1 MNKKITSALIAVLL
15 AVPATAQ
22 ANIKN
27 RTVDST
33 PTLAVIDTAINPND
47 PLFSGKIVH
56 EVCILTVKNC
66 ANGQEFMEGPGAA
79 SVPANFMYSNGF
91 EHGSVMTAAAIK
103 ANPNIKIVFI
113 RIIAYNANG
122 TRANTPTNVI
132 ANAINWVVQNK
143 DKYNIKAINMSQGH
157 HNLRPGTDYCPKIP
171 AVDEAVNKSVAV
183 NVPVFFPTGNNWDA
197 ARIDWP
203 ACIPSAIAVGATDKN
218 GYVAGFTNHDNNLT
232 DFLSPGFLDL
242 TLNGTTKNHV
252 GTSISSSQTAS
263 GWVLLSS
270 LKPTLTYS
278 QIYDLLVNTSTS
290 NYNAKVKTNRVIN
303 FTGAIN
309 G

>member
-1 MNKKITSALIAVLL
+1 MNKKLTSALIAVLL

-33 PTLAVIDTAINPND
+33 PTLAVIDTAINSTD
-47 PLFSGKIVH
+47 PIFNGKVVQ

-79 SVPANFMYSNGF
+79 AVPSNFLYSNGF
-91 EHGSVMTAAAIK
+91 DHGSIMTLSAIRS
-103 ANPNIKIVFI
+103 NPNVKIIFI

-171 AVDEAVNKSVAV
+171 AVDQAIGSAVAS
-183 NVPVFFPTGNNWDA
+183 NVPVFFPTGNNWDS

-203 ACIPSAIAVGATDKN
+203 SCVPSAIAVGATDKN
-218 GYVAGFTNHDNNLT
+218 GYVAGFTNHDNALT
-232 DFLSPGFLDL
+232 DFLAPGFIDV
-242 TLNGTTKNHV
+242 TLNGTTSNKV
-252 GTSISSSQTAS
+252 GTSISSAQAAA
-263 GWVLLSS
+263 GWVMLSS
-270 LKPTLTYS
+270 LKPNLTYN
-278 QIYDLLVNTSTS
+278 QIYDLLVRTGTS
-290 NYNAKVKTNRVIN
+290 NYNSKIKTNRVIN
-303 FTGAIN
+303 WEGAIN